1 VHILVTGGTGFIGS
15 ALLPALRAASHTV
28 TVLSRSPRA
37 DSDGLSYVSALE
49 AVAAPVGAVINLAGA
64 SLADRRWSASYKRE
78 LRDSRIGTTEALG
91 AWLATQDRAPDVML
105 SASAI
110 GYYGAGGDEPFD
122 EERGPGQGFAAQLC
136 RDWEQAAH
144 GAAPAQTRLCLL
156 RLGVVFDRDGGAYEQ
171 MARPFRLRFGNWIGD
186 GGQWLSW
193 VHRHDVVAAMLFL
206 LERGDVDGAVNITA
220 PEPVTSRGFC
230 AAMQS
235 VHRSVLSMPVPAA
248 VMRLALGEM
257 ADELLISG
265 QRVEPRRL
273 LSAGFQF
280 RYPALEEALPEL
292 EKRTAA

>member
-1 VHILVTGGTGFIGS
+1 MST
-15 ALLPALRAASHTV
+15 ALF
-28 TVLSRSPRA
+28 
-37 DSDGLSYVSALE
+37 
-49 AVAAPVGAVINLAGA
+49 NL
-64 SLADRRWSASYKRE
+64 
-78 LRDSRIGTTEALG
+78 
-91 AWLATQDRAPDVML
+91 
-105 SASAI
+105 
-110 GYYGAGGDEPFD
+110 
-122 EERGPGQGFAAQLC
+122 
-136 RDWEQAAH
+136 
-144 GAAPAQTRLCLL
+144 
-156 RLGVVFDRDGGAYEQ
+156 
-171 MARPFRLRFGNWIGD
+171 
-186 GGQWLSW
+186 
-193 VHRHDVVAAMLFL
+193 
-206 LERGDVDGAVNITA
+206 TA